1 MKPLLGQAQSQLNLD
16 DLFSSSK
23 SVAGNFSRPRTDA
36 TSQANSSSR
45 KPNFSEVLLR
55 NLEDTKSAKASA
67 EVRTTTDAR
76 PSKISL
82 QDSKETAPR
91 RDELQDLE
99 RQRHT
104 QADDMPMRQPYK
116 SPNREALDRN
126 VDSEDVSPSRLQ
138 SEQISPVSRQT
149 ADNQTVDEKVTA
161 SNPQQKLDPA
171 LAPLQKQIGDKLTT
185 DNVVN
190 NNAILAF
197 ITGRLDKLE
206 PDTLPALLADSQ
218 LIKQVLGSGDVAK
231 FMESPQSINDL
242 ANLLELDQGLLSKA
256 ARDGL
261 NPSDLVKPKEFIKAL
276 GIDPGQVAS
285 ELTILQQKLPV
296 EGVAPYIDR
305 ARALA
310 SVKNKSE
317 LIPNTAEMPTT
328 KAGQKRVQQA
338 TPSLESTVP
347 NPTSEEPAN
356 HIDRDLASMLMSGAV
371 VQASRTAASTSDSI
385 SVNSDIS
392 KSGAMKAASL
402 EAVSANS
409 SSISDGSIIM
419 ASVKKLDPDVITSN
433 DHDQPLLDAFR
444 SGINPM
450 AVGIGPSLNMKDA
463 NAISSDEPAI
473 SEPAISEPVI
483 SEPDLQLTVSQTDP
497 FAMSSS
503 EIDQRS
509 STRIEFAGNG
519 LHARSLEEILL
530 DRNVNLSIQNKQNDQ
545 VQLESNEIPLSTS
558 DVTDIEQIKTPNIEL
573 ADTAEASTRLTDSSV
588 VVSIGSAEQ
597 NFRDGGSSFS
607 ERGPETLSDIA
618 TSMDTKVSSNKDSSV
633 SFSSK
638 LTAPAASQPRE
649 TLAQRILGQAEVM
662 FKNGGGSMRMD
673 VEAPGIGKVDVA
685 INLNNNQLDVR
696 IITASDQARDI
707 ITREVAGL
715 RDGLNQQGLNLRGL
729 EVGKAGES
737 SSRNFAGQGG
747 QQFGQGAQ
755 DQRASYNDM
764 KEYVQSFRNSY
775 IPRSSDRFD
784 SSSRSLGRW
793 NNVAPRST
801 SGSRLEVRV

>member
-1 MKPLLGQAQSQLNLD
+1 VKPLLGQAQSQLNLD

-23 SVAGNFSRPRTDA
+23 SVAGNFSRPLKDV

-55 NLEDTKSAKASA
+55 NLEDTKSAKPSA
-67 EVRTTTDAR
+67 EVRTATEAR
-76 PSKISL
+76 PSKIST
-82 QDSKETAPR
+82 QDSKEPTTR
-91 RDELQDLE
+91 GDNLEGLE
-99 RQRHT
+99 RQHRT
-104 QADDMPMRQPYK
+104 QANDLSTRQPYK
-116 SPNREALDRN
+116 SPNRESIDSN
-126 VDSEDVSPSRLQ
+126 VDLEDTGPSRLQ
-138 SEQISPVSRQT
+138 NEQLSSSGRQT
-149 ADNQTVDEKVTA
+149 ADNQVADNKAAT
-161 SNPQQKLDPA
+161 SNAPQKLDPA

-276 GIDPGQVAS
+276 GIDPGQVTS
-285 ELTILQQKLPV
+285 ELTILQQKLPA

-310 SVKNKSE
+310 AVKNKSE

-328 KAGQKRVQQA
+328 KAGQKRIQQA

-347 NPTSEEPAN
+347 SQTSEEPAN
-356 HIDRDLASMLMSGAV
+356 HIDRGLASMLMSGAA
-371 VQASRTAASTSDSI
+371 VQASRPAASDSV
-385 SVNSDIS
+385 SVNSDIRQPD
-392 KSGAMKAASL
+392 AIKAASL
-402 EAVSANS
+402 GAVNTNS

-419 ASVKKLDPDVITSN
+419 TSVKKLNPDVITSN
-433 DHDQPLLDAFR
+433 DPDQPLLDAFR

-450 AVGIGPSLNMKDA
+450 AVGIGPSLNIEDVD
-463 NAISSDEPAI
+463 AISSDEPVI
-473 SEPAISEPVI
+473 SEPVISEPVI
-483 SEPDLQLTVSQTDP
+483 SEPDFQLTVSQTDP

-519 LHARSLEEILL
+519 LQARSLEEILL
-530 DRNVNLSIQNKQNDQ
+530 DRNVNLSIQTKQTNHVKD
-545 VQLESNEIPLSTS
+545 ESDEISLIAS
-558 DVTDIEQIKTPNIEL
+558 DVTDIEQIKTLNLEL
-573 ADTAEASTRLTDSSV
+573 ADKTDTITPLADSSLG
-588 VVSIGSAEQ
+588 VSLGSSEQ
-597 NFRDGGSSFS
+597 SFRDGGSSFD
-607 ERGPETLSDIA
+607 ERGQDTLSDIA
-618 TSMDTKVSSNKDSSV
+618 TSMDAKVSSNKDSSV

-649 TLAQRILGQAEVM
+649 TLAQRILGQAEIM

-685 INLNNNQLDVR
+685 INLNNNQLDIR

-707 ITREVAGL
+707 ITRDVAGL
-715 RDGLNQQGLNLRGL
+715 RDGLTQQGLNLRGL

-747 QQFGQGAQ
+747 QHFGQGAQ

-775 IPRSSDRFD
+775 IPRSSDRLD
-784 SSSRSLGRW
+784 SSSPSLGRW
-793 NNVAPRST
+793 NNVAARST

>member
-23 SVAGNFSRPRTDA
+23 PLAGNFSRPRTEV
-36 TSQANSSSR
+36 TSPANSGSR

-55 NLEDTKSAKASA
+55 NLEDTKAAKPSTELRGTTEAS
-67 EVRTTTDAR
+67 R
-76 PSKISL
+76 PTKL
-82 QDSKETAPR
+82 PMQDSKATPR
-91 RDELQDLE
+91 RDDLQDLA
-99 RQRHT
+99 RQRHN
-104 QADDMPMRQPYK
+104 QADDISMRQPYK
-116 SPNREALDRN
+116 SPNRETLERN
-126 VDSEDVSPSRLQ
+126 VDSPDVGTRETPNAHTASP
-138 SEQISPVSRQT
+138 SRQT
-149 ADNQTVDEKVTA
+149 ADSQALGDKAITSK
-161 SNPQQKLDPA
+161 SPQKLDPA

-242 ANLLELDQGLLSKA
+242 ANLLELDQSLLSKA

-296 EGVAPYIDR
+296 DGVAPYIDR

-310 SVKNKSE
+310 AVKNNSE
-317 LIPNTAEMPTT
+317 LMPNTAEMPNT
-328 KAGQKRVQQA
+328 KAGQKRIQQA

-347 NPTSEEPAN
+347 SQTSEEPAN
-356 HIDRDLASMLMSGAV
+356 HIDRGLASMLMSGAA
-371 VQASRTAASTSDSI
+371 VQASGASLQASKTGAVGSVSD
-385 SVNSDIS
+385 NSDIS
-392 KSGAMKAASL
+392 KSGTMKAGSL
-402 EAVSANS
+402 EAASITS
-409 SSISDGSIIM
+409 PSISDGSLIM
-419 ASVKKLDPDVITSN
+419 TPVKYLDPNAITN
-433 DHDQPLLDAFR
+433 EDPNQPLLDAFR
-444 SGINPM
+444 SGMNPM
-450 AVGIGPSLNMKDA
+450 AVGIGPSLNTDDVGTL
-463 NAISSDEPAI
+463 SSD
-473 SEPAISEPVI
+473 EPVI
-483 SEPDLQLTVSQTDP
+483 SESDLQLSVSQADP

-530 DRNVNLSIQNKQNDQ
+530 DRNVNLSIQNKQTNQ
-545 VQLESNEIPLSTS
+545 VKDESNEITLIAS
-558 DVTDIEQIKTPNIEL
+558 DVTDIEQIKTPNLEL
-573 ADTAEASTRLTDSSV
+573 ADMTDASTPLADSSAGA
-588 VVSIGSAEQ
+588 SLASAEQ
-597 NFRDGGSSFS
+597 TFRDGGNSFS
-607 ERGPETLSDIA
+607 ERGQENLSDVT
-618 TSMDTKVSSNKDSSV
+618 TSIDAKVSSTKDSSV

-638 LTAPAASQPRE
+638 LTGPAATQPRE
-649 TLAQRILGQAEVM
+649 TLAQRILGQAEIM
-662 FKNGGGSMRMD
+662 FKNGGGSMRID

-696 IITASDQARDI
+696 IITNSDQARDI

-715 RDGLNQQGLNLRGL
+715 RDGLTQQGLNLRGL

-747 QQFGQGAQ
+747 QHFGQGAQ

-784 SSSRSLGRW
+784 SSSPSLGRW

>member
-23 SVAGNFSRPRTDA
+23 PLAGNFSRPRTDV
-36 TSQANSSSR
+36 TSPANSGSR

-55 NLEDTKSAKASA
+55 NLEDTKAAKPSTELRGTTEAS
-67 EVRTTTDAR
+67 R
-76 PSKISL
+76 PTKL
-82 QDSKETAPR
+82 PMQDSKATPR
-91 RDELQDLE
+91 RDDLQDLA
-99 RQRHT
+99 RQRHN
-104 QADDMPMRQPYK
+104 QADDISMRQPYK
-116 SPNREALDRN
+116 SPNRETLERN
-126 VDSEDVSPSRLQ
+126 VDSPDVGTRETPNAHTASP
-138 SEQISPVSRQT
+138 SRQT
-149 ADNQTVDEKVTA
+149 ADSQALGDKAIT
-161 SNPQQKLDPA
+161 SNSPQKLDPA

-242 ANLLELDQGLLSKA
+242 ANLLELDQSLLSKA

-296 EGVAPYIDR
+296 DGVASYIDR

-310 SVKNKSE
+310 AVKNKSE

-328 KAGQKRVQQA
+328 KAGQKRIQQA
-338 TPSLESTVP
+338 TPSLDSTVP
-347 NPTSEEPAN
+347 S
-356 HIDRDLASMLMSGAV
+356 
-371 VQASRTAASTSDSI
+371 QASA
-385 SVNSDIS
+385 NSDMS
-392 KSGAMKAASL
+392 KSGALKAVSL
-402 EAVSANS
+402 EAASVNS
-409 SSISDGSIIM
+409 PSISDGSLIM
-419 ASVKKLDPDVITSN
+419 TPVKYLDPNAITSE
-433 DHDQPLLDAFR
+433 DPDQPLLDAFR

-450 AVGIGPSLNMKDA
+450 AVGIGPSLNTDEVGTL
-463 NAISSDEPAI
+463 SSDA
-473 SEPAISEPVI
+473 PVI
-483 SEPDLQLTVSQTDP
+483 SESDLHLSVSQADP

-530 DRNVNLSIQNKQNDQ
+530 DRNVNLSIQNKQTNQIKD
-545 VQLESNEIPLSTS
+545 ESNEITLITS
-558 DVTDIEQIKTPNIEL
+558 DVTDIEQIKTPNLEL
-573 ADTAEASTRLTDSSV
+573 ADMTDASTQLADSSV
-588 VVSIGSAEQ
+588 GASLASAEQ
-597 NFRDGGSSFS
+597 TFRDGGNSFS
-607 ERGPETLSDIA
+607 ERGQENLSDVT
-618 TSMDTKVSSNKDSSV
+618 TSMDAKVSSNKDSSV

-638 LTAPAASQPRE
+638 LTGPAATQPRE
-649 TLAQRILGQAEVM
+649 TLAQRILGQAEIM
-662 FKNGGGSMRMD
+662 FKNGGGSMRID

-696 IITASDQARDI
+696 IITNSDQARDI

-715 RDGLNQQGLNLRGL
+715 RDGLTQQGLNLRGL

-747 QQFGQGAQ
+747 QHFGQGAQ

-784 SSSRSLGRW
+784 SSYPSLGRW

>member
-23 SVAGNFSRPRTDA
+23 AVAGNFSRPRTDA

-67 EVRTTTDAR
+67 EVRTTTEAR
-76 PSKISL
+76 PSKISM
-82 QDSKETAPR
+82 QDSKEIAPR
-91 RDELQDLE
+91 RDDLQDLE

-104 QADDMPMRQPYK
+104 QADDMSMRQPYK

-126 VDSEDVSPSRLQ
+126 VDSENAGPSRLQ
-138 SEQISPVSRQT
+138 SDQKSI
-149 ADNQTVDEKVTA
+149 A
-161 SNPQQKLDPA
+161 SNPPQKLDPA
-171 LAPLQKQIGDKLTT
+171 LAPLQKQIGDKQTT

-296 EGVAPYIDR
+296 EGVASYIDR

-310 SVKNKSE
+310 AVKNKSE

-328 KAGQKRVQQA
+328 KAGQKRIQQA

-347 NPTSEEPAN
+347 SQTSEEPAN
-356 HIDRDLASMLMSGAV
+356 HIDRGLASMFMSGAA
-371 VQASRTAASTSDSI
+371 VQASRPAAS
-385 SVNSDIS
+385 DIRQPD
-392 KSGAMKAASL
+392 AMRSASL
-402 EAVSANS
+402 GAVSTNS
-409 SSISDGSIIM
+409 SSISDGGIIM
-419 ASVKKLDPDVITSN
+419 TSVKKLNPDVITSN
-433 DHDQPLLDAFR
+433 DPGQPLLDAFH

-450 AVGIGPSLNMKDA
+450 AVGIGPSLNIDDVD
-463 NAISSDEPAI
+463 AISSDGPV
-473 SEPAISEPVI
+473 ISEPVI
-483 SEPDLQLTVSQTDP
+483 SEPDLQLNVSQADP

-530 DRNVNLSIQNKQNDQ
+530 DRNVNLSIQNKQTDQ
-545 VQLESNEIPLSTS
+545 VQFESNEIPLRTS

-573 ADTAEASTRLTDSSV
+573 ADTAEASTPLTDSSLG
-588 VVSIGSAEQ
+588 VSLGGAEQ
-597 NFRDGGSSFS
+597 SFRDGGGSFS
-607 ERGPETLSDIA
+607 ERGEESLSDIA
-618 TSMDTKVSSNKDSSV
+618 TSMDAKVSSNKDSSV

-638 LTAPAASQPRE
+638 LTAPAAGQPRE
-649 TLAQRILGQAEVM
+649 TLAQRILGQAEIM
-662 FKNGGGSMRMD
+662 FKSGGGSMRMD

-715 RDGLNQQGLNLRGL
+715 RDGLTQQGLNLRGL

-747 QQFGQGAQ
+747 QHFGQGAQ

-784 SSSRSLGRW
+784 SSSPSLGRW
-793 NNVAPRST
+793 NNVASRST

>member
-23 SVAGNFSRPRTDA
+23 AVAGNFSRPSTDA
-36 TSQANSSSR
+36 ASKANSGSR

-55 NLEDTKSAKASA
+55 NLEDTKSPKPSA
-67 EVRTTTDAR
+67 ELRGAADAR
-76 PSKISL
+76 QSKLPVQPSKES
-82 QDSKETAPR
+82 TPR
-91 RDELQDLE
+91 RDDLQDLK

-104 QADDMPMRQPYK
+104 QADGMSLRQAYK
-116 SPNREALDRN
+116 TPNREALDEHNIDSPDAGTSGIPN
-126 VDSEDVSPSRLQ
+126 VQTASY
-138 SEQISPVSRQT
+138 SRQT
-149 ADNQTVDEKVTA
+149 TDGQELDDKAIA
-161 SNPQQKLDPA
+161 SNPPQKLDPA

-231 FMESPQSINDL
+231 FMESPQSINDI

-276 GIDPGQVAS
+276 GIDPGQVTS
-285 ELTILQQKLPV
+285 ELTLLQQKLPV
-296 EGVAPYIDR
+296 DGVAPYIDR

-310 SVKNKSE
+310 AVKTKSE
-317 LIPNTAEMPTT
+317 LIPSTAEMPTT
-328 KAGQKRVQQA
+328 KAGQKRIQQA
-338 TPSLESTVP
+338 TPSLDSTVP
-347 NPTSEEPAN
+347 SQASAEPAS
-356 HIDRDLASMLMSGAV
+356 HVDSGLASMLVSGAV
-371 VQASRTAASTSDSI
+371 AQASGASLPATKTAAFDSV
-385 SVNSDIS
+385 SANSDII
-392 KSGAMKAASL
+392 KSGAMKTVSLETASL
-402 EAVSANS
+402 S
-409 SSISDGSIIM
+409 SPSISDGSPIM
-419 ASVKKLDPDVITSN
+419 TLVKNLDSHAITSE
-433 DHDQPLLDAFR
+433 HPDQPLSDAFR

-450 AVGIGPSLNMKDA
+450 AVGIGPSLNTD
-463 NAISSDEPAI
+463 NVSTLSSD
-473 SEPAISEPVI
+473 EPVI
-483 SEPDLQLTVSQTDP
+483 SEPDLQLFVSQADP

-509 STRIEFAGNG
+509 STIIEFAGNG
-519 LHARSLEEILL
+519 LQARSLEEILL
-530 DRNVNLSIQNKQNDQ
+530 DRNVNLSIQNKQTHQ
-545 VQLESNEIPLSTS
+545 VKDESNEITLIAS
-558 DVTDIEQIKTPNIEL
+558 DVTDIEQMKTPNLEL
-573 ADTAEASTRLTDSSV
+573 ADMTEASTPLADSSV
-588 VVSIGSAEQ
+588 GVSLASAEKI
-597 NFRDGGSSFS
+597 FRDGGSSFS
-607 ERGPETLSDIA
+607 ERGQENLSDVA
-618 TSMDTKVSSNKDSSV
+618 ASMEPKVSSNKDSSV

-638 LTAPAASQPRE
+638 LTAPTANQPRE

-715 RDGLNQQGLNLRGL
+715 RDGLTQQGLNLRGL

-747 QQFGQGAQ
+747 QHFGQGAQ

-784 SSSRSLGRW
+784 SSSPSLGRW
-793 NNVAPRST
+793 NNVAARST

>member
-23 SVAGNFSRPRTDA
+23 AVAGNFSRPSTDA
-36 TSQANSSSR
+36 TSTANSGSR

-55 NLEDTKSAKASA
+55 NLEDTKSAKPSA
-67 EVRTTTDAR
+67 EVRTINETR
-76 PSKISL
+76 PSKISM
-82 QDSKETAPR
+82 QDSKQTNRE
-91 RDELQDLE
+91 DDLQGLE
-99 RQRHT
+99 RQQRARANDLST
-104 QADDMPMRQPYK
+104 RQPYK
-116 SPNREALDRN
+116 SPNREAIN
-126 VDSEDVSPSRLQ
+126 NKSS
-138 SEQISPVSRQT
+138 T
-149 ADNQTVDEKVTA
+149 
-161 SNPQQKLDPA
+161 SNAPQKIDPA
-171 LAPLQKQIGDKLTT
+171 LAPLQKQIGDKRTT
-185 DNVVN
+185 DNVIN

-197 ITGRLDKLE
+197 ITGRLDRLE

-285 ELTILQQKLPV
+285 ELTILQQKLPL
-296 EGVAPYIDR
+296 EGVASYIDR

-310 SVKNKSE
+310 DLQNKSD
-317 LIPNTAEMPTT
+317 LMPSSSDITAKQT
-328 KAGQKRVQQA
+328 GQKQIQQA
-338 TPSLESTVP
+338 APSLEATLPSQ
-347 NPTSEEPAN
+347 TSEEPAN
-356 HIDRDLASMLMSGAV
+356 HIDRGLASMIASGAV
-371 VQASRTAASTSDSI
+371 AQFASPVPANSFATDSTTGKPSLSDMTPRQSINTQALTSNAPAARDLQSAKSLDDLNSIIASTNVQKNITTSDSHPAQTI
-385 SVNSDIS
+385 S
-392 KSGAMKAASL
+392 
-402 EAVSANS
+402 
-409 SSISDGSIIM
+409 
-419 ASVKKLDPDVITSN
+419 
-433 DHDQPLLDAFR
+433 DAFR

-450 AVGIGPSLNMKDA
+450 AVSIGPSVNIEGVETLPSDEA
-463 NAISSDEPAI
+463 AIS
-473 SEPAISEPVI
+473 VQ
-483 SEPDLQLTVSQTDP
+483 DLQLSVSQTDP
-497 FAMSSS
+497 YAVSSS
-503 EIDQRS
+503 EIDQAS

-519 LHARSLEEILL
+519 MHSRSLEEILL
-530 DRNVNLSIQNKQNDQ
+530 DRNVNLTIQAKQPDQ
-545 VQLESNEIPLSTS
+545 AKPESNEITLSVS
-558 DVTDIEQIKTPNIEL
+558 DLSDMEQLKMPHLEFAEVTENVNT
-573 ADTAEASTRLTDSSV
+573 AAEASFGVPL
-588 VVSIGSAEQ
+588 ANLEQ
-597 NFRDGGSSFS
+597 NFRDSGSQFDESGRES
-607 ERGPETLSDIA
+607 LSDIA
-618 TSMDTKVSSNKDSSV
+618 TSLDTKASPAKDSSV

-638 LTAPAASQPRE
+638 LAAPTANQPRE
-649 TLAQRILGQAEVM
+649 SLAQRILGQAEIM

-696 IITASDQARDI
+696 IITGSDQARDI

-715 RDGLNQQGLNLRGL
+715 RDGLTQQGLNLRGL

-747 QQFGQGAQ
+747 QHFGQGAQ

-775 IPRSSDRFD
+775 NPRASDRFN
-784 SSSRSLGRW
+784 SSPSSVGKW
-793 NNVAPRST
+793 NNVAQRST